1 VQYDSGNE
9 RFVVLATDEVA
20 YSALAGLDAKVAGP
34 ASAVANQVATFDGTT
49 GKLIKDSGFTIET
62 SVPSGAVFTDTGEDN
77 IIEEVQAE
85 GVALSIT
92 SKAVNVTR
100 AALDAAQVDFYNTT
114 IAAADT
120 WTLETGSY
128 VLTKT
133 GGNLTGLLSTDSPI
147 IDLDLATIA
156 VADVTDIQDAWALV
170 YRVQVTADTIKL
182 FATDDPDFTVDTP
195 LKLKVV
201 R

>member
-1 VQYDSGNE
+1 
-9 RFVVLATDEVA
+9 LALNNVDNTSDLNKPISSNTQTA
-20 YSALAGLDAKVAGP
+20 LDAKVTGP

-100 AALDAAQVDFYNTT
+100 ASLGAAQVDFYDTT

-120 WTLETGSY
+120 WTDQTGFFT
-128 VLTKT
+128 LAKT
-133 GGNLTGLLSTDSPI
+133 VSGITATDKPVV
-147 IDLDLATIA
+147 DLDLSAATVA
-156 VADVTDIQDAWALV
+156 EVADIQAAWGTIYRATTTTDTITFYALEAPTFPEDTDIQ
-170 YRVQVTADTIKL
+170 I
-182 FATDDPDFTVDTP
+182 
-195 LKLKVV
+195 KVV